1 MSNFRIGQAVRVVDG
16 DYREADGVVKAIKD
30 QLYLIGFSNTMAAD
44 EWIHKSL
51 LSECLVT
58 DAVGDPGSVEFK
70 IGDTVKI
77 IGGDCMGKQGVIIDK
92 AYSPG
97 FWQVRITGKGDW
109 ILYRSVLML
118 AEKAETVKV
127 SDDGDGVVTESPR
140 RHSHYFK
147 DVSSLKAVDVYRVL
161 DLFGVT
167 HPCAQHAIKKL
178 LMAGQRGG
186 GKDLERDVREA
197 GDTINRW
204 LQMIAEDD
212 HAPHHTV

>member
-1 MSNFRIGQAVRVVDG
+1 MSSFRIGQAVRVIDG
-16 DYREADGVVKAIKD
+16 DYRSADGVVKAIKD
-30 QLYLIGFSNTMAAD
+30 QLYLIGFSNTTAAD

-51 LSECLVT
+51 LSECLV
-58 DAVGDPGSVEFK
+58 DDRAGVEFR

-77 IGGDCMGKQGVIIDK
+77 IGGDCMGKQGVVIDR
-92 AYSPG
+92 AHSPG
-97 FWQVRITGKGDW
+97 FWQIRVPGKGDW

-118 AEKAETVKV
+118 AKKAETVQV
-127 SDDGDGVVTESPR
+127 LDDGVVTEP

-147 DVSSLKAVDVYRVL
+147 DVSSLKSVDVYRVL

-212 HAPHHTV
+212 HATNQPA

>member
-1 MSNFRIGQAVRVVDG
+1 MSEFRIGQAVRVVDG

-30 QLYLIGFSNTMAAD
+30 QLYLIGFSNTTAAD

-51 LSECLVT
+51 LSECLVA
-58 DAVGDPGSVEFK
+58 DVVGNPGCVEFK
-70 IGDTVKI
+70 VGDTVSI
-77 IGGDCMGKQGVIIDK
+77 IGGNCMGKQGTIIDR
-92 AYSPG
+92 AHSPG
-97 FWQVRITGKGDW
+97 FWRVRVPGLGDW
-109 ILYRSVLML
+109 VLYRSVMML
-118 AEKAETVKV
+118 AKEVVTVKV
-127 SDDGDGVVTESPR
+127 PDDGDGVVTEVAR

-147 DVSSLKAVDVYRVL
+147 DVSSLKSVDVYRVL

-204 LQMIAEDD
+204 LQMIAEG
-212 HAPHHTV
+212 

>member
-1 MSNFRIGQAVRVVDG
+1 MSEFRIGQAVRVVDG
-16 DYREADGVVKAIKD
+16 DYRGADGVVKATKGE
-30 QLYLIGFSNTMAAD
+30 LYLIGFSNAVAAP

-58 DAVGDPGSVEFK
+58 GAVGDPGGVEFK

-77 IGGDCMGKQGVIIDK
+77 IGGNCMGKQGVIIDR
-92 AYSPG
+92 AHSPG
-97 FWQVRITGKGDW
+97 FWQVRVPRLGDW
-109 ILYRSVLML
+109 ILYRSVLMM
-118 AEKAETVKV
+118 AKEPVIIPGPAVEN
-127 SDDGDGVVTESPR
+127 GVVTER

-147 DVSSLKAVDVYRVL
+147 DVSNLKSVDVYRVL

-204 LQMIAEDD
+204 LQMIAEG
-212 HAPHHTV
+212 